1 MTRFKSNASWSMLL
15 RLEATDSHL
24 AQLVLA
30 NSNGAAATKTAG
42 TAVPRP
48 ELVVIVHS
56 FLPKV

>member
-1 MTRFKSNASWSMLL
+1 MLL
-15 RLEATDSHL
+15 RLEATDSYL